1 MVLLTLP
8 LRGLLWIFEEI
19 VTRAENTRHDED
31 GLRAELLQLYQ
42 AMESG
47 TLSEAEFTEREEELA
62 HRLAEAEEWHR
73 EHDEGRESSP

>member
-1 MVLLTLP
+1 MGLLTLP
-8 LRGLLWIFEEI
+8 LRGLFWIFAEI
-19 VTRAENTRHDED
+19 VTRAENARHDED

-47 TLSEAEFTEREEELA
+47 TLSEAEFTEQEEVLA

-73 EHDEGRESSP
+73 ENDASRDSS

>member
-8 LRGLLWIFEEI
+8 LRGLFWIFEEI
-19 VTRAENTRHDED
+19 VARAENARHDED

-47 TLSEAEFTEREEELA
+47 TLSEAEFTEREEVLA

-73 EHDEGRESSP
+73 ENDASPESP

>member
-8 LRGLLWIFEEI
+8 LRGLFWIFQEI
-19 VTRAENTRHDED
+19 VARAENARHDED

-47 TLSEAEFTEREEELA
+47 TLSEAEFTEQEEVLA

-73 EHDEGRESSP
+73 ENDASRESSP

>member
-8 LRGLLWIFEEI
+8 LRGLFWIFEEI
-19 VTRAENTRHDED
+19 ATRAENARHDED

-47 TLSEAEFTEREEELA
+47 TLSEAEFTEREEVLA

-73 EHDEGRESSP
+73 ENDGSRESPG